1 MAGKPFTTIDVI
13 DLTHVRGGVDKQ
25 TRALQMAI
33 TQATSA
39 VQDVA
44 KAVAPK
50 NAGMMHMML
59 QLLSRRRSSSSGPSG
74 APGRGPTS
82 APALPPTTTL
92 TR

>member
-33 TQATSA
+33 TEATNA
-39 VQDVA
+39 VQEVA
-44 KAVAPK
+44 KSVTPK
-50 NAGMMHMML
+50 NAGMMNMMM
-59 QLLSRRRSSSSGPSG
+59 QMLSRRRPASGPSG
-74 APGRGPTS
+74 RGPTP
-82 APALPPTTTL
+82 APALPPPTTL